1 MWGLNTM
8 TLYKKNLGK
17 QGEDIAATYL
27 TDHHYTVIERNFRSK
42 FGELDIVAEK
52 NKKIYF
58 IEVKTRANLKKGKPY
73 EAVTP
78 HKMHQLRKAAT
89 FYCLHHHALNRK
101 CSIAVASILFT
112 DSAHYQLQF
121 FESIE

>member
-1 MWGLNTM
+1 M

-17 QGEDIAATYL
+17 QGEDIAVAYL
-27 TDHHYTVIERNFRSK
+27 IDCHYAVIERNFRSK

-58 IEVKTRANLKKGKPY
+58 IEVKTRANLKKGQPY
-73 EAVTP
+73 EAVTA
-78 HKMHQLRKAAT
+78 HKIHQLHKAAT
-89 FYCLHHHALNRK
+89 YYCLQKNVINRK
-101 CSIAVASILFT
+101 CSIAVVSILFT
-112 DSAHYQLQF
+112 GPIHYRLQF